1 MKIDIKF
8 QNKVIARKHRRGPGN
23 DQNQAVII
31 HKSFVSVMKYL
42 DLSPLDF
49 QRPKP
54 EKYFR
59 ISMRIVQL
67 VVVGELEAHKAT

>member
-49 QRPKP
+49 Q
-54 EKYFR
+54 
-59 ISMRIVQL
+59 
-67 VVVGELEAHKAT
+67 

>member
-1 MKIDIKF
+1 MKIHIKF
-8 QNKVIARKHRRGPGN
+8 MNKVIARKHRRGQGN
-23 DQNQAVII
+23 NQTQAVII

-54 EKYFR
+54 VKYFR

-67 VVVGELEAHKAT
+67 EFVGELEAHIAT